1 MKQLQFIV
9 STLTII
15 LSMSL
20 MTITAENS
28 LAETLEQAM
37 SDNALEHELKHAN
50 PKYVCPMHP
59 QIIRDEQGTCPICG
73 MDLVKKII
81 KKEKDK
87 YPTVEVSH
95 AVVQNM
101 GIRTK
106 TAVKDTLWKYIKTIG
121 QVDYDDSRLVHMHPK
136 VSGWMEKLH
145 FKVEGE
151 PVKKGQLLGE
161 LYSPEVLSAQLDYLV
176 ASKETGKFRQEN
188 AKNRLRLLGM
198 TEWSINQINKNK
210 KSSHLIPIHAPNDGI
225 MAKLTARQGMYIKPE
240 MEIFT
245 IADLSQVWVL
255 VDIFEHQIDWI
266 KTGLSAEMTVP
277 AYPGKKWEGEIKF
290 IYPSLDPKSR
300 TLKVRLVFDNPD
312 LLLKANMFAEI
323 VIYGGPKRN
332 VLVIPEEAL
341 IETGKRTVVVKKAG
355 QGLFKPVDVL
365 VGMRRNGRVE
375 ILNGLKAGDEVVV
388 SGQFLIDSE
397 SSLQAS
403 FMRMAEGE

>member
-1 MKQLQFIV
+1 
-9 STLTII
+9 
-15 LSMSL
+15 
-20 MTITAENS
+20 
-28 LAETLEQAM
+28 
-37 SDNALEHELKHAN
+37 
-50 PKYVCPMHP
+50 
-59 QIIRDEQGTCPICG
+59 
-73 MDLVKKII
+73 
-81 KKEKDK
+81 
-87 YPTVEVSH
+87 
-95 AVVQNM
+95 
-101 GIRTK
+101 
-106 TAVKDTLWKYIKTIG
+106 
-121 QVDYDDSRLVHMHPK
+121 
-136 VSGWMEKLH
+136 
-145 FKVEGE
+145 
-151 PVKKGQLLGE
+151 
-161 LYSPEVLSAQLDYLV
+161 
-176 ASKETGKFRQEN
+176 
-188 AKNRLRLLGM
+188 
-198 TEWSINQINKNK
+198 
-210 KSSHLIPIHAPNDGI
+210 
-225 MAKLTARQGMYIKPE
+225 

-266 KTGLSAEMTVP
+266 KTDLSAEMTVP
-277 AYPGKKWEGEIKF
+277 AYPGKKWEGKIKF

-332 VLVIPEEAL
+332 VLVIPEESL